1 MISTSDARAHLRI
14 DGTQDDREIEQKLVE
29 AVALA
34 SSYIGTPAANVPA
47 DILDSMFTQAP
58 DDMTEEEVAATIAAD
73 RANWQARALD
83 AAVLLILSELWRCR
97 ESGTSDPLSPAV
109 KRILDIF
116 KKPVY
121 A

>member
-1 MISTSDARAHLRI
+1 MISTSGARQHLRI
-14 DGTQDDREIEQKLVE
+14 DGTQDDCEIEQKLVE

-34 SSYIGTPAANVPA
+34 QAYIGTPADSMPV
-47 DILDSMFTQAP
+47 DILDSMFMPAP
-58 DDMTEEEVAATIAAD
+58 AGMTEEDVAAAIAAD

-83 AAVLLILSELWRCR
+83 AAVLLILGELWRCR

-116 KKPVY
+116 KKPTY